1 MKTGNLTLIGEYSVV
16 SVDNN
21 ANAEVLLHP
30 NREWVY
36 VSSRG
41 VGLVSVFQLNKTEP
55 VLSKVQEFRIQG
67 TWPRSMALSGAGD
80 VLAVA
85 DQMGDTIQLLKID
98 PNNGQLMME
107 FHAQQMIST
116 PHQPSFVSFLN

>member
-1 MKTGNLTLIGEYSVV
+1 MV

-41 VGLVSVFQLNKTEP
+41 VGLVSVFHLNKTEP

-107 FHAQQMIST
+107 FHDQQMIST